1 MSRVTNVCCATRTRV
16 FIFTISF
23 INSISISFTTSTSF
37 FFFLFSFF
45 FFLFSFFFF
54 LFRFFCVALLAP
66 QTARVQNDTFLI
78 ISQLLFNGVSVFG
91 ASAGG
96 ISPPAMCLITQNN
109 FA

>member
-23 INSISISFTTSTSF
+23 INSISISFTTST
-37 FFFLFSFF
+37 SFF

>member
-1 MSRVTNVCCATRTRV
+1 MSVALLVRVYL
-16 FIFTISF
+16 FLLFLLLILFLF
-23 INSISISFTTSTSF
+23 LLLLLLLLLL
-37 FFFLFSFF
+37 LFSFF

>member
-1 MSRVTNVCCATRTRV
+1 MSVALLVRVYL
-16 FIFTISF
+16 FLLFLLLLL
-23 INSISISFTTSTSF
+23 
-37 FFFLFSFF
+37 FLFSFF
-45 FFLFSFFFF
+45 G
-54 LFRFFCVALLAP
+54 VALLAP

>member
-1 MSRVTNVCCATRTRV
+1 MSVALLVRVYL
-16 FIFTISF
+16 FLLFLLLIL
-23 INSISISFTTSTSF
+23 
-37 FFFLFSFF
+37 FLFLLLLLL
-45 FFLFSFFFF
+45 LFSFFFF

>member
-1 MSRVTNVCCATRTRV
+1 MSVALLVRVYL
-16 FIFTISF
+16 FLLFLLLILFLF
-23 INSISISFTTSTSF
+23 LLLLLL
-37 FFFLFSFF
+37 LFSFF

>member
-1 MSRVTNVCCATRTRV
+1 MSVALLVRVYL
-16 FIFTISF
+16 FLLFLLLIL
-23 INSISISFTTSTSF
+23 
-37 FFFLFSFF
+37 FLFLLLL
-45 FFLFSFFFF
+45 LFSFFFF